1 MVDLEQKRV
10 LFACE
15 GKGAD
20 CVEKSVDYLK
30 EKEVEISEIK
40 QVCIYCHQH

>member
-1 MVDLEQKRV
+1 MVDLEQKRF

-20 CVEKSVDYLK
+20 CIEKSVDYLK
-30 EKEVEISEIK
+30 EKEVEIAAIK
-40 QVCIYCHQH
+40 WVCIDM